1 MTEALKAE
9 LAGRIAAKQV
19 LVVVGTGVSLASTG
33 GQGLASWKG
42 LISDG
47 LEECAERGLRDDGW
61 VRQQKK
67 LLEGDLDDLLGVAE
81 QVSRR
86 LGWKPTE
93 PCDGNWNAWLRNTVG
108 ELRASQPEVIRAIR
122 DLGAPIAT
130 LNYDNLLTEVTGRRP
145 MTWQRAERWLPVLR
159 GEDDAILHLHGH
171 WDHPSSVVLGI
182 RSYDAVMSGSLA
194 QHLQRALASLQ
205 SLVFIGCSG
214 TLEDPN
220 FSALLAW
227 MRQQLSGAEH
237 SHYLLLR
244 DGESLP
250 IEVSLLREARL
261 VQLHYGPSHADVEP
275 FIRGIAPDASGRRRA
290 GVNSAAGRPEPP
302 KAVEPVRPAVHA
314 DDDMGPNSAP
324 DGTDWALIEVQE
336 EKATKA
342 LQQTPPFFGVLQ
354 DRMLFRLFRPGE
366 PVPMDEMAMVRSIS
380 RCPAEKAQEAI
391 LLVRRALGRVNKN
404 RLSDADQEAA
414 EKAAANLYCLAV
426 ARLIVEQERDRL
438 ASRCRAG
445 DYVIHVPTDTNIIC
459 AIIAMAVSGG
469 ELDLTPPDPKK
480 PKSEKKLPKAKFIF
494 DVKAPEV
501 SEQLAAD
508 FVLAVCVKLFEND
521 EEVTQ
526 INVDRG
532 SSGTLTAHHQD
543 RLMSKLEAR
552 LETLRDVNF
561 QTVGIVVSGL
571 DAGTLARFAVACRD
585 LAMRHRLPLLVPNE
599 VLGQTL
605 FGISA
610 EHLADRIAEFWEE
623 LRILRRDR
631 TVERE
636 DLAPSKPRGAPGMPS
651 TGHTFN
657 IGNLSGGL
665 AVGGGEGSVAQSGI
679 GHTAHVENRLGADLG
694 PILAQLGETIRTLT
708 HDQTRTMLEAH
719 LKCASDE
726 AKGPNPDAGSINDAV
741 KKIELGARGATA
753 AARIADLCK
762 RAYDTIGPYLS

>member
-47 LEECAERGLRDDGW
+47 IEECARRGLREDEWLG
-61 VRQQKK
+61 QQKK

-93 PCDGNWNAWLRNTVG
+93 PCDGNWNAWLRKTVG

-145 MTWQRAERWLPVLR
+145 ITWQRAQRWLPVLR

-171 WDHPSSVVLGI
+171 WGHPSSVVLGI

-194 QHLQRALASLQ
+194 QDLQRALASLQ

-261 VQLHYGPSHADVEP
+261 VQLHYGPSHADLEP

-302 KAVEPVRPAVHA
+302 KAVDPVRPAVHA
-314 DDDMGPNSAP
+314 DDDMGP
-324 DGTDWALIEVQE
+324 
-336 EKATKA
+336 
-342 LQQTPPFFGVLQ
+342 
-354 DRMLFRLFRPGE
+354 
-366 PVPMDEMAMVRSIS
+366 
-380 RCPAEKAQEAI
+380 
-391 LLVRRALGRVNKN
+391 
-404 RLSDADQEAA
+404 
-414 EKAAANLYCLAV
+414 
-426 ARLIVEQERDRL
+426 
-438 ASRCRAG
+438 
-445 DYVIHVPTDTNIIC
+445 
-459 AIIAMAVSGG
+459 
-469 ELDLTPPDPKK
+469 
-480 PKSEKKLPKAKFIF
+480 
-494 DVKAPEV
+494 
-501 SEQLAAD
+501 
-508 FVLAVCVKLFEND
+508 
-521 EEVTQ
+521 
-526 INVDRG
+526 
-532 SSGTLTAHHQD
+532 
-543 RLMSKLEAR
+543 
-552 LETLRDVNF
+552 
-561 QTVGIVVSGL
+561 
-571 DAGTLARFAVACRD
+571 
-585 LAMRHRLPLLVPNE
+585 
-599 VLGQTL
+599 TL

-631 TVERE
+631 AVERE

-679 GHTAHVENRLGADLG
+679 CHTAHVENRLGADLE

-708 HDQTRTMLEAH
+708 NDQTRTALEAH

-726 AKGPNPDAGSINDAV
+726 AKGPKPDAGSINNAV

-753 AARIADLCK
+753 AATIADLCK
-762 RAYDTIGPYLS
+762 RAYDKIGPYLS